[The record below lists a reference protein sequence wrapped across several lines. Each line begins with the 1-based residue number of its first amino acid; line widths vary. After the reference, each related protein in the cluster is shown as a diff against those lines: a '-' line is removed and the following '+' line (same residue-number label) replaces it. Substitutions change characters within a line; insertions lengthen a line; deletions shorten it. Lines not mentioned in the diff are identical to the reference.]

1 MEVSIFETAVEV
13 SMDMKQNFIAAAEV
27 SNDIAVK
34 FYCGGVRSEQRQCML
49 GRGRHTAT
57 VIGSGRVTADG
68 ER

>member
-1 MEVSIFETAVEV
+1 MAVSIFETVLGN
-13 SMDMKQNFIAAAEV
+13 NFIAAAYFFETAVEV

-57 VIGSGRVTADG
+57 VIGSGVTADG